1 MSITPTFNDLYKKQQ
16 KKLVPSSFKKGIISQ
31 VNPSAHTAN
40 IYFVDNSQ
48 NIIKNIPMA
57 KSIDITTVKVGLRC
71 RVDLFDESNPQDMVV
86 AYLY

>member
-1 MSITPTFNDLYKKQQ
+1 MSIFPSYNDLYKKQQ
-16 KKLVPSSFKKGIISQ
+16 KKLIPAFFKKGIISQ

-57 KSIDITTVKVGLRC
+57 KSIDITTVKVGSRC
-71 RVDLFDESNPQDMVV
+71 KVDLFDESNPQDMVV
-86 AYLY
+86 NYIW